1 MLMSTAKAL
10 KTQNNGITDDTYTG
24 PDEIVIGE

>member
-1 MLMSTAKAL
+1 MSTAKAL